1 MHIITDRIQAKAKA
15 ARSAQVL
22 GSAGIPMKQNKHSG
36 LMHLKMTIADGKTA
50 TTGSFN
56 YSKAASTDNDE
67 VLMVLHDDEVAR
79 SFETEFQAMWEDEDG
94 FAAISTANGRMPQA
108 PRNR

>member
-1 MHIITDRIQAKAKA
+1 MDAIKRAHKRGVAVRIITDRIQAQGKSQREAL
-15 ARSAQVL
+15 QLL

-56 YSKAASTDNDE
+56 YSKAGRTDNDE
-67 VLMVLHDDEVAR
+67 VRWYCTMTR
-79 SFETEFQAMWEDEDG
+79 SRVVRNSVPSDV
-94 FAAISTANGRMPQA
+94 GR
-108 PRNR
+108 